1 MLLPTEEIDADQALL
16 SIGATLI
23 SLLEPVTVAHLRE
36 GRVPRQAGPPP
47 APGYWLPASAHDL
60 GDELAAAAQGPG
72 QREPVEGDPR
82 VTARAPGVLT
92 EPFPQVR
99 DRRRRLEQ

>member
-1 MLLPTEEIDADQALL
+1 MAALQLLI
-16 SIGATLI
+16 II
-23 SLLEPVTVAHLRE
+23 
-36 GRVPRQAGPPP
+36 PPD
-47 APGYWLPASAHDL
+47 DL
-60 GDELAAAAQGPG
+60 KGEQHGQG